1 MKVHVVKGS
10 DQSVVGFT
18 TVNSRTPSSR
28 RERSGKSRSR
38 EAPSREERKEATRRA
53 IIAAALKLLDERSF
67 SGLSLREVTR
77 EAGIVPAAFYRHFE
91 SMDAL
96 GLVLI
101 DESFRS
107 LREMLRSAR
116 AGKLD
121 SNRVI
126 ESTVEML
133 IAGVSE
139 QREHWR
145 FIGRERSSGVTVL
158 RYAIRTEI
166 RLITSELAT
175 DLARFPNLNTWS
187 TEDLNILASL
197 FVNSMIIIAEAIEDA
212 HDAAALEEIR
222 RTAVK
227 QLRMITVGVK
237 DWQPQ
242 PEERDEPESEP
253 EPPTP

>member
-1 MKVHVVKGS
+1 ML
-10 DQSVVGFT
+10 GFT
-18 TVNSRTPSSR
+18 TVNTRAPRSR
-28 RERSGKSRSR
+28 RERPARPSRAKES
-38 EAPSREERKEATRRA
+38 PSREERKEATRRT

-77 EAGIVPAAFYRHFE
+77 EVGIVPAAFYRHFE

-101 DESFRS
+101 DESFRA
-107 LREMLRSAR
+107 LREMLRGAR
-116 AGKLD
+116 AGLLD
-121 SNRVI
+121 PNRVI
-126 ESTVEML
+126 ESTVEIL
-133 IAGVSE
+133 IGSVSE

-145 FIGRERSSGVTVL
+145 FISRERSSGVAVL

-175 DLARFPNLNTWS
+175 DLARFPGLNTWS

-212 HDAAALEEIR
+212 QDTAALDEIK

-227 QLRMITVGVK
+227 QLRMIAVGVAG
-237 DWQPQ
+237 W
-242 PEERDEPESEP
+242 RSA
-253 EPPTP
+253 TG